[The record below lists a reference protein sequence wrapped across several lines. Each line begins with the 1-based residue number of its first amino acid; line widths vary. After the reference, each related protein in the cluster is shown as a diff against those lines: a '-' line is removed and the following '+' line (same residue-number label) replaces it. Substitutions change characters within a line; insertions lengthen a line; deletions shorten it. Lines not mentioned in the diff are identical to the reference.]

1 VKRDEGGGMRDELS
15 RNALRA
21 LMFCAAFLFLAQVL
35 FSAGPHD
42 SPAVLTVGSVDA
54 KPVAAGDSTRV
65 RIILK
70 IARGYHVN
78 ANPAASDFYIPLE
91 VKLADTAGIRI
102 GATHYPKGK
111 KWRLAGT
118 DEDLL
123 VYGGAVTVDVP
134 VAIAKDAKI
143 GEQMLSGSVDFQA
156 CTDEMCLMPDS
167 LPLRI
172 KIVVQK

>member
-1 VKRDEGGGMRDELS
+1 MRIEIS
-15 RNALRA
+15 RNAVRA
-21 LMFCAAFLFLAQVL
+21 LLFGAAFLLLTQVL

-65 RIILK
+65 RITLK

-91 VKLADTAGIRI
+91 VKLADSVGLHAGTTR
-102 GATHYPKGK
+102 YPKGK

-134 VAIAKDAKI
+134 VAVVKEAKI

-156 CTDEMCLMPDS
+156 CTDELCLMPDS
-167 LPLRI
+167 LRFTI
-172 KIVVQK
+172 KVVVQKPTS